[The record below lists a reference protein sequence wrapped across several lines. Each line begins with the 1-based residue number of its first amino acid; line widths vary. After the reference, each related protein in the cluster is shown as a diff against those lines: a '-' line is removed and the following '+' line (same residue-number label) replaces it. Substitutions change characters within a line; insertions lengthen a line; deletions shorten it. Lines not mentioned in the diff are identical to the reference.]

1 MRPEVLV
8 PVRLG
13 VGVPVRPE
21 VRVPVLPGVGVP
33 VRPEVG
39 VPVWPG
45 VGVPVPN
52 GYQDPKVPVPTTHYP
67 LIMLPVSDLPL
78 HKCSFDVMPSRS
90 GFPAGALT
98 KRGF

>member
-1 MRPEVLV
+1 MQL
-8 PVRLG
+8 
-13 VGVPVRPE
+13 
-21 VRVPVLPGVGVP
+21 
-33 VRPEVG
+33 EVG
-39 VPVWPG
+39 VPVQPG
-45 VGVPVPN
+45 VQVPVPAEVRVQVPPRVPVPVPS